1 MSYEQFYLI
10 MSGFANVVSVSL
22 NGNRVGIRYI
32 NGAGYFP
39 LNRIDKMQE
48 AINNCQTWAH
58 LPRT

>member
-1 MSYEQFYLI
+1 MIYEQFYLI
-10 MSGFANVVSVSL
+10 MSGFTNVVSVSL
-22 NGNRVGIRYI
+22 NGNRVRIKYI

-39 LNRIDKMQE
+39 VYRIDKMKE